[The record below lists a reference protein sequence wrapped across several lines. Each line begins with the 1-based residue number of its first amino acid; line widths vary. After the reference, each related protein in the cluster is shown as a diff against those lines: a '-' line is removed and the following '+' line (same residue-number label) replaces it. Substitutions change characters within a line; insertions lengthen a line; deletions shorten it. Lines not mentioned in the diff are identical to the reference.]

1 MFAWLR
7 RLLNR
12 PSVPLGVTPP
22 AVIPFSWP
30 ETAHRLSTRTEV
42 ESTHQQERA
51 VVYISV
57 DWSGQERMSRKT
69 FGEFVHRIEREHSGL
84 RVTFWIV
91 TDNSEGIDEWF
102 RTLKLSAL
110 AAGGYGALVWL
121 RRGQVQDVEGYA
133 AQAGVESLVKRTLK
147 LWGET

>member
-12 PSVPLGVTPP
+12 PSVSPSVTSP
-22 AVIPFSWP
+22 VVVPFSWP
-30 ETAHRLSTRTEV
+30 ETARRLSTRTEV
-42 ESTHQQERA
+42 ESTLHEERA

-57 DWSGQERMSRKT
+57 DWSGQERLSRRT
-69 FGEFVHRIEREHSGL
+69 FAEFVHRIEREQSEL
-84 RVTFWIV
+84 RVTFWIM
-91 TDNSEGIDEWF
+91 SEQSESIDEWF
-102 RTLKLSAL
+102 RALYLSGA

-121 RRGQVQDVEGYA
+121 QRGQLQDVEGYA
-133 AQAGVESLVKRTLK
+133 AQAGVENLVKRTLK